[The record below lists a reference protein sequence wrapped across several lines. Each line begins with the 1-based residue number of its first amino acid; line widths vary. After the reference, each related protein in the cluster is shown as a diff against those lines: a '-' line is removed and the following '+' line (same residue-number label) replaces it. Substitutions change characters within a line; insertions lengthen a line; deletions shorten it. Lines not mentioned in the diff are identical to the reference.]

1 MRWRDSEHP
10 TVVHVFQTETRQ
22 TTTDDGGVRLRA
34 EDDDLARE

>member
-1 MRWRDSEHP
+1 MRWRDS
-10 TVVHVFQTETRQ
+10 VVHVFQTETRQ